1 MKTIISKI
9 HKAAEIA
16 QLLIAELYVSDPGN
30 ATFEQV
36 GLLDGQSIVNDF
48 INQDEWEL
56 ALEHVLYMIHES
68 EIRFPRDLML
78 ELHAI
83 AKAYGV
89 QNYYSKE
96 NQEGFTREQWDR
108 IFNRP

>member
-16 QLLIAELYVSDPGN
+16 QLLIAELHASDPNN

-36 GLLDGQSIVNDF
+36 GLLDGQSVVSDF
-48 INQDEWEL
+48 INQGEWEL

-68 EIRFPRDLML
+68 EIPFPSDLML

-89 QNYYSKE
+89 ENYYSKE
-96 NQEGFTREQWDR
+96 NQEGLTREQLDG